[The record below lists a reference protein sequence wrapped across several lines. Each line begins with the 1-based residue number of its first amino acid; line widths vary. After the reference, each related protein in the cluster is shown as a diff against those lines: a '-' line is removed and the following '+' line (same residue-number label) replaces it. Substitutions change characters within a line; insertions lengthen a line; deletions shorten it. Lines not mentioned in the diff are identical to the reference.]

1 MPRVRSLTEWRT
13 RDGKRRRIR
22 LFAAWQNMRGR
33 CSGRL
38 HAGNG
43 ARPWKGL
50 QIAWRDFAE
59 FRSWA
64 IASGYSR
71 RLCSLDRVRG
81 WEGYGPTNCRWLT
94 REDNTRW
101 MHYAPGATDPE
112 VPF

>member
-1 MPRVRSLTEWRT
+1 MRVRSITEWRT

-33 CSGRL
+33 CAGRL

-59 FRSWA
+59 FRTWA
-64 IASGYSR
+64 LANGYSR
-71 RLCSLDRVRG
+71 MLCSLDRRNPSLH
-81 WEGYGPTNCRWLT
+81 YGPDNCRWLT
-94 REDNTRW
+94 RADNTRW
-101 MHYAPGATDPE
+101 MHYAPDATDPA